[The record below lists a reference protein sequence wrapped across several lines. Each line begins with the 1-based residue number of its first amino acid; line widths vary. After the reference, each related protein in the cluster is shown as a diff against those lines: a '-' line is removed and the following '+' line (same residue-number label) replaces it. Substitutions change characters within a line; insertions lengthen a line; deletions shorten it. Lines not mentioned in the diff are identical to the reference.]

1 MRRGLVVVLACLGL
15 GWSVPPP
22 EDILLKTLAVPAAAG
37 WLDTG
42 LDVEAGQELVFRASG
57 QITLQTGNPDAACG
71 PAGVDIR
78 SMQQPVMD
86 HNLGALVGKVS
97 YLIGT
102 RKDEESGEEIRDEI
116 VRVFF
121 VGAENTCPMPLAG
134 RLSLGINEN
143 VVKDNEGEFTVSMWH
158 RR

>member
-1 MRRGLVVVLACLGL
+1 MKKGLFVLLTGLGL
-15 GWSVPPP
+15 AWSGPPP
-22 EDILLKTLAVPAAAG
+22 QDVLVKTLTVAAAAG
-37 WLDTG
+37 WVDTG
-42 LDVEAGQELVFRASG
+42 LDVEAGQEIVFRASG

-71 PAGVDIR
+71 PDGIDIR
-78 SMQQPVMD
+78 SMQQPVLD

-121 VGAENTCPMPLAG
+121 IGAENVCPMPLSG
-134 RLSLGINEN
+134 RLSLGVNEN
-143 VVKDNEGEFTVSMWH
+143 VVKDNAGEFSVSVWL

>member
-1 MRRGLVVVLACLGL
+1 MRRGLVVFLACLGL

-22 EDILLKTLAVPAAAG
+22 QDVLLKTLPVPAAAG
-37 WLDTG
+37 WVDTG
-42 LDVEAGQELVFRASG
+42 LDVEAGQELIFRASG
-57 QITLQTGNPDAACG
+57 QITLQTGNPEADCG

-102 RKDEESGEEIRDEI
+102 RRDEESGEEIRDEI
-116 VRVFF
+116 VRVLFI
-121 VGAENTCPMPLAG
+121 GAENTCLMPLTG
-134 RLSLGINEN
+134 RLSLGVNEN
-143 VVKDNEGEFTVSMWH
+143 VVKDNGGEFSVSVW
-158 RR
+158 RRG